1 MQYNVFLYAYKT
13 TEYTE
18 NSDELVVSIYNISI
32 SYLILYNHL
41 CIIEISYTTK
51 NSIKRGWKKTWGFAT
66 SYPARQGTLPLPYHS
81 QQPVAK
87 MRPAGHL
94 SFDQL

>member
-51 NSIKRGWKKTWGFAT
+51 IALREDGRKHGD
-66 SYPARQGTLPLPYHS
+66 LPLAI
-81 QQPVAK
+81 QQD
-87 MRPAGHL
+87 RGHCHFPTIL
-94 SFDQL
+94 SSLLLR